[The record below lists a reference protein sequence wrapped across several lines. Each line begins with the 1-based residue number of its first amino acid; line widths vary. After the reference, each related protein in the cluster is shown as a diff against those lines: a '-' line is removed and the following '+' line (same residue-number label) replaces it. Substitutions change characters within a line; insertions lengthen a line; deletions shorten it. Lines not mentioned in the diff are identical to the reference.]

1 MSALATLAS
10 ATRPDSWDLPLLVHL
25 LGAMVLVGALAL
37 SSVSLVAAWRN
48 GSAALTRLGYLTLF
62 YGALPGYIVFRAGA
76 EWIVSKEDLADSNL
90 SWIGI
95 GYAVSDIGFLLLL
108 IALVIGAIG
117 MRRMRRG
124 ERPSPL
130 AARVVTGL
138 VSLVLVGYLVA
149 VWAMTTKPS

>member
-117 MRRMRRG
+117 MRRMKRG
-124 ERPSPL
+124 EQPSPL

-149 VWAMTTKPS
+149 VWAMTTKPG